1 MIINNAGFNFSHD
14 VDFYVERKNGSGD
27 YLLLLLKTGAYF
39 NLNGR
44 ERLIPENSVILFKKG
59 TPQYYRCIPKHIFT
73 NDWIHFDF
81 ENESEKEILCNI
93 PFDKPIK
100 VNDMHFLSFCIKMIS
115 SEFYSNNKNKNKN
128 ILSYMTLIF
137 SKIDEEKSAE
147 NKMKADKKNEAL
159 SMIRR
164 KIYEKPYENRTIKDT
179 SHELRMSESLFQH
192 AYKEQFGISFVKDL
206 INSRI
211 EYAKMLLINTNIN
224 ANDISVMC
232 GYKNYVHFSRQFTKN
247 VGLSPLNYR
256 MQNKL

>member
-1 MIINNAGFNFSHD
+1 
-14 VDFYVERKNGSGD
+14 
-27 YLLLLLKTGAYF
+27 
-39 NLNGR
+39 
-44 ERLIPENSVILFKKG
+44 
-59 TPQYYRCIPKHIFT
+59 
-73 NDWIHFDF
+73 
-81 ENESEKEILCNI
+81 
-93 PFDKPIK
+93 
-100 VNDMHFLSFCIKMIS
+100 MIS